1 MVALPLNCAF
11 FGGIDLGRLR
21 NFAEKKAFDVI
32 EQEILGIRVRE
43 IKAVMIDD
51 LTLFLQ
57 PATPAGLANLIG
69 DSLSELVGKGGKS
82 NRRTFLAAMYAL
94 NVIGHVEIIE
104 VQF

>member
-1 MVALPLNCAF
+1 MVALPLNGAL

-21 NFAEKKAFDVI
+21 NFAEKKALDVV
-32 EQEILGIRVRE
+32 EEEILGVGIRE
-43 IKAVMIDD
+43 IEAVMIDD

-69 DSLSELVGKGGKS
+69 DSLSELVGKGSKS
-82 NRRTFLAAMYAL
+82 DRRTFLAAMYAL